1 MICLREDFDGAMG
14 SSFEREV
21 EKIFSS
27 DGLLSSAANYEYRPE
42 QQRMACEVART
53 LQSGGHLVV
62 EAGTGVGKSLAYLI
76 PSALH
81 AVRTRRKAVI
91 STHTI
96 ALQEQL
102 IYKDIPLVQ
111 KLLPVEFEAALLKGR
126 HNFLC
131 GTRLERALT
140 QAHDLFTSG
149 QHAEL
154 ERIRDWSFT
163 TKNGSLSDFEV
174 QPDPEV
180 WEEVRSEQH
189 VCTQKSCAK
198 NPRCFY
204 QALRRRVLAADLVVL
219 NHALFFTLVGSLSEA
234 EEREDG
240 ILFAKDFVI
249 FDEAHTIE
257 DVASR
262 HIGMEISQL
271 GLRRSLQ
278 RLYNPRSKK
287 GLFQALRNG
296 PACNAVADLIP
307 KSDAF
312 FDRVAARCAFKRG
325 RVFRVRETSFT
336 DSSEL
341 SSGLIRL
348 AELLKIE
355 AGKHKDDDRANELLE
370 AANRLREARLSIEDF
385 LRLEQPDHVYWVEQ
399 YGRREALCALHAAPV
414 HLAEILQR
422 MLFRDDT
429 CAVLTSATLSVGSSD
444 LTYFRNRVGASG
456 CRASQIGSP
465 FDYRKQMTLHLVRKM
480 PEPNDTGYESALEKW
495 IAYFAD
501 QSRARAFVLFTS
513 YQTMRAAAQG
523 LEAHFAAKGWNL
535 LMQGNGMPA
544 HRMVQEFRRSS
555 RSILFGVDSFWSG
568 VDVPGEALSSVIIT
582 RLPFVTPD
590 HPLTEARLESIEAA
604 GGRPFEQYSLPEAI
618 LKLRQGVGRLIRS
631 KSDMGT
637 IVILDSRILS
647 KPYGRAFL
655 RALPECPT
663 QIH

>member
-1 MICLREDFDGAMG
+1 M
-14 SSFEREV
+14 S
-21 EKIFSS
+21 
-27 DGLLSSAANYEYRPE
+27 NYEYRPE
-42 QQRMACEVART
+42 QQRMACQVART

-76 PSALH
+76 PAALH
-81 AVRTRRKAVI
+81 AVRTKCKAVI

-102 IYKDIPLVQ
+102 MYKDIPLVQ
-111 KLLPVEFEAALLKGR
+111 KLLPIEFEAALLKGR

-131 GTRLERALT
+131 GSRLERALS
-140 QAHDLFTSG
+140 QANDLFTSG
-149 QHAEL
+149 QRSEL

-163 TKNGSLSDFEV
+163 TRNGSLSDFEV
-174 QPDPEV
+174 QPEPEV
-180 WEEVRSEQH
+180 WEEVRSEPH
-189 VCTQKSCAK
+189 VCTPKTCAK

-204 QALRRRVLAADLVVL
+204 QAMRRRVLAADLVVL
-219 NHALFFTLVGSLSEA
+219 NHALFFTLLGSMD
-234 EEREDG
+234 EERGDG

-249 FDEAHTIE
+249 FDEAHTME

-287 GLFQALRNG
+287 GLFQAMKNG
-296 PACNAVADLIP
+296 PACSAVAELIP

-312 FDRVAARCAFKRG
+312 FDRIATGCAFKRG
-325 RVFRVRETSFT
+325 RVFRVRETGLADAS
-336 DSSEL
+336 DL
-341 SSGLIRL
+341 SVGLTRL
-348 AELLKIE
+348 TELLKIQ
-355 AGKHKDDDRANELLE
+355 AGKQNDDDRTSELLE
-370 AANRLREARLSIEDF
+370 AANRLREARLTIEDF
-385 LRLEQPDHVYWVEQ
+385 LRIEHPDHVYWVEQ
-399 YGRREALCALHAAPV
+399 YGRRETLCALHAAPIQ
-414 HLAEILQR
+414 LAETLGR
-422 MLFRDDT
+422 MIFRENT
-429 CAVLTSATLSVGSSD
+429 CAVLTSATLSVGSND
-444 LTYFRNRVGASG
+444 LSYFRNRVGASG
-456 CRASQIGSP
+456 CRAVQIGSP
-465 FDYRKQMTLHLVRKM
+465 FDYKKQMTLHLVKKM
-480 PEPNDTGYESALEKW
+480 PEPKDPGYDAALEKW
-495 IAYFAD
+495 IAHFAD

-513 YQTMRAAAQG
+513 YQTMRTAAQA
-523 LEAHFAAKGWNL
+523 LETHFAVKGWNL
-535 LMQGNGMPA
+535 LVQGSGMPA
-544 HRMVQEFRRSS
+544 HRMVQEFRENPKSV
-555 RSILFGVDSFWSG
+555 LFGVDSFWSG

-590 HPLTEARLESIEAA
+590 HPLTEARLESIEAE

-618 LKLRQGVGRLIRS
+618 LKLRQGVGRLIRA
-631 KSDMGT
+631 KSDTGT